1 MMKIFRPFLFLV
13 ALASPLL
20 AGPGLAPQAADTVA
34 TILGRQV
41 GQKVELRL
49 ESGASIAGKVESV
62 GDNVVHLSN
71 LVGLEL
77 YEAAVVIDDV
87 SAVVTRTPA
96 K

>member
-1 MMKIFRPFLFLV
+1 MKTLRAFLFLAV
-13 ALASPLL
+13 LAAPLL
-20 AGPGLAPQAADTVA
+20 ASPGLAPQPADTVA
-34 TILGRQV
+34 TILGRLV

-49 ESGASIAGKVESV
+49 ESGATIAGKVESI
-62 GDNVVHLSN
+62 GENVVHLSN

-87 SAVVTRTPA
+87 SAVITRAPA